1 MRKAVERVQFDGI
14 PVLSSVR
21 GYFLPDADKAYGM
34 QEAKRFVRKMEARQA
49 SNRRS
54 VRASKLY
61 IKAVGQTEIDGQ
73 EVLSLE

>member
-1 MRKAVERVQFDGI
+1 MRKAVERAQFDGI

-21 GYFLPDADKAYGM
+21 GYFLPDVDKAYGM

-54 VRASKLY
+54 VRAAKLY
-61 IKAVGQTEIDGQ
+61 IKAASQAEIDEQ